1 MLNKIN
7 TLYVYKSIFVVACYT
22 SLTISNLFYITTI
35 GPDFDRYKIYLLYFF
50 GEETVY
56 IPEQG
61 FAYFLIIAFFC
72 KLQISDYQEN
82 FSSLIDSVGVQ
93 DNFNVAYLSDFEY
106 KLNLGIQY
114 GNYLIFLF
122 GLFGIFQLLKH
133 KGIRSI
139 DIYKILTITVFLP
152 ACFQIR
158 LTMKPEIFAF
168 ALLPFA
174 ILYFEK
180 LITYKHKLYVIY
192 LAIISALLLT
202 TKASI
207 AGMVIILFF
216 TLYLKERKKIAISK
230 VSLFC
235 ILSLTF
241 TVLVSYENYKIN
253 NYSIF
258 EREELALYFEQN
270 EYDNKA
276 TSEIF
281 YTINFRDLI
290 VNPNKNFHNNS
301 IIGITLLDTFGD
313 YFNEYWNKDYTFF
326 KENRK
331 EFVQKG
337 NQFDFDLNNKVV
349 TIPLNT
355 FNLNK
360 FRSVS
365 GLLVSGILYFL
376 IIKSYIKKDEDYQYI
391 VIPFVGILV
400 LIISS
405 LGFPENNFNPKTGD
419 TFKSYYYS
427 FFLIIS
433 IVFILKNYIRKSNLS
448 FPKILLTVLIS
459 FFIIGF
465 PKANN
470 TNFDYQLYN
479 LNSMT
484 IGCNINKFVIDQV
497 VIDKFDVECEKEK
510 KSEETQVEINN
521 YPKFNLV
528 FLILSIL
535 IVIFDSI
542 KNQILFRES
551 KYFSRK

>member
-1 MLNKIN
+1 MLKKIN
-7 TLYVYKSIFVVACYT
+7 TLFMYRLIFILACYAP
-22 SLTISNLFYITTI
+22 LAISNLFYTTTI
-35 GPDFDRYKIYLLYFF
+35 GPDFNRYKLYLLYFF
-50 GEETVY
+50 GEETAF

-82 FSSLIDSVGVQ
+82 FSSLINNVGIQ

-122 GLFGIFQLLKH
+122 GLFGIFQLLKNRGVES
-133 KGIRSI
+133 K
-139 DIYKILTITVFLP
+139 DIYKILTIVIFIP
-152 ACFQIR
+152 VCFQIR

-180 LITYKHKLYVIY
+180 LIIYKQKIYVIY
-192 LAIISALLLT
+192 LAIISALLVT

-207 AGMVIILFF
+207 AGMVVILFF
-216 TLYLKERKKIAISK
+216 TLYLKERKKIAVSK
-230 VSLFC
+230 VFLFC
-235 ILSLTF
+235 ILSITF
-241 TVLVSYENYKIN
+241 TVVISYENYKIN

-258 EREELALYFEQN
+258 EREELAIYFEQE
-270 EYDNKA
+270 EYDNRA
-276 TSEIF
+276 TPEIF
-281 YTINFRDLI
+281 YTINFTDLI
-290 VNPNKNFHNNS
+290 KNPNKNFHNNS

-337 NQFDFDLNNKVV
+337 NQFNFDLNNKIV
-349 TIPLNT
+349 TIPINV

-360 FRSVS
+360 LRSVF
-365 GLLVSGILYFL
+365 GLLLSVMLYFL
-376 IIKSYIKKDEDYQYI
+376 IIKSYIKKDKDYQYI
-391 VIPFVGILV
+391 IMPFAGILV
-400 LIISS
+400 LIINS
-405 LGFPENNFNPKTGD
+405 LGFPENNFNPETGD

-433 IVFILKNYIRKSNLS
+433 IIFILKNYIAKSSLT
-448 FPKILLTVLIS
+448 FPKILLAVLLS

-484 IGCNINKFVIDQV
+484 IGCSVNKVVIDQV
-497 VIDKFDVECEKEK
+497 AIDKFDVDCKKNKEPV
-510 KSEETQVEINN
+510 KSQVEIKN
-521 YPKFNLV
+521 YPKLNLV
-528 FLILSIL
+528 FLILTIFL
-535 IVIFDSI
+535 VIYDTI
-542 KNQILFRES
+542 KKRS
-551 KYFSRK
+551 KKISNTFQGI